1 MEWDVKWK
9 ETKRTKG
16 KQNQEKEAGECILK
30 MRIFKDIMRLKR
42 LRNVQVFK
50 DQKRVLFE
58 KKSNLY
64 I

>member
-1 MEWDVKWK
+1 MGREMEGNKKD
-9 ETKRTKG
+9 KRQVELG
-16 KQNQEKEAGECILK
+16 KEAGECILK

-58 KKSNLY
+58 KKLNLY